1 MVELYGIIISWCF
14 CNNFEL
20 MFWCY
25 LFYTNVFYLFCKVI
39 VIQWDIAPE
48 IIIHSWLN
56 STCIKTNTLSPLI
69 ILKSYYR
76 ILLLSVGIEK
86 VPNMTYCS
94 NNKARILSPVL
105 CLYGTLLC
113 YPTKWPKTTMYIWRL
128 YTHTNYHDKNK
139 IVYWNKHII

>member
-1 MVELYGIIISWCF
+1 MVELYGIIISWYF
-14 CNNFEL
+14 CNNFEIDVL
-20 MFWCY
+20 M
-25 LFYTNVFYLFCKVI
+25 LFVLYERFLFIV

-56 STCIKTNTLSPLI
+56 STCIKTNTLSPII

-76 ILLLSVGIEK
+76 IPLLSVGIEK

-113 YPTKWPKTTMYIWRL
+113 YPTKWTKTTMYIL
-128 YTHTNYHDKNK
+128 K
-139 IVYWNKHII
+139 IAYPYQLSR